1 MFRAMSF
8 MSTFVSLL
16 LGFLILI
23 TLDGASALAL
33 PAPGEVKI
41 VKRDVRAPSVTSPTV
56 GTVWQVGD
64 TVQVTWWVNAIYL
77 SPYL

>member
-1 MFRAMSF
+1 MSF
-8 MSTFVSLL
+8 MSTFIGLL

-23 TLDGASALAL
+23 MLDGASALAL

-41 VKRDVRAPSVTSPTV
+41 VKRDVWAPPITSPMV